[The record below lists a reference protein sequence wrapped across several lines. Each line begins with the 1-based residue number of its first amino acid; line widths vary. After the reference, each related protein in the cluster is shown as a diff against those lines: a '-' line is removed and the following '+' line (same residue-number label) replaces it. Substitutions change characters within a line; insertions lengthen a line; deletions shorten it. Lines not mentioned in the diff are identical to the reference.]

1 MSETTEQ
8 PVITD
13 EMIAAYQKQQAA
25 KAERERRQCI
35 QDIIDLATQR
45 GYRIVAM
52 PSIDADGRIVA
63 DWGITAAT

>member
-1 MSETTEQ
+1 METAEQ

-25 KAERERRQCI
+25 KAEQERRQCI

-52 PSIDADGRIVA
+52 PVIDEQGRIVA
-63 DWGITAAT
+63 DWGIAAAK